1 MRLPL
6 IAATL
11 SLLPGLALAD
21 PSPISSEIAATG
33 IHATEAQLAALPAPT
48 PCPPH
53 YESTHIAPS
62 LWDIGD
68 LAALKH
74 VSEEIFGP
82 VLQLAR
88 FSAAQ

>member
-33 IHATEAQLAALPAPT
+33 IHATEARLAALPAPT
-48 PCPPH
+48 PP
-53 YESTHIAPS
+53 
-62 LWDIGD
+62 
-68 LAALKH
+68 
-74 VSEEIFGP
+74 
-82 VLQLAR
+82 
-88 FSAAQ
+88 